1 MIDLKKRLLK
11 DKYNNDFSRKLI
23 EAEQIFNSIFKV
35 CGNKMEYGCGS
46 YLIGSQKYDYSIDMY
61 DKQKILYERS
71 KNVNSVLEIGT
82 YMGHSILIMLL
93 ANPHLHITAIDIDD
107 TYSPKAIQLLQSKFI
122 NAKIDFI
129 HGNSLNILPKI
140 NKKFDFFHIDG
151 AHGNTTITQEFT
163 YCKKLSSSND
173 FKLIFDDVEVC
184 NTLQKN
190 IHSSYNVIEHN
201 TPNCINKNKYMHIKI
216 NSDFKKNHKEN
227 RKFMMYM
234 AISFLK
240 EFPSRL
246 FRFLARK
253 IEKNK

>member
-1 MIDLKKRLLK
+1 MIDLKKKLLEK
-11 DKYNNDFSRKLI
+11 KYNNDFSRKLI
-23 EAEQIFNSIFKV
+23 EAEEIFNSIFEV

-46 YLIGSQKYDYSIDMY
+46 YLIGSQKYEYAINMY
-61 DKQKILYERS
+61 DKQKLIYERS
-71 KNVNSVLEIGT
+71 KNMNSVLEIGT

-93 ANPHLHITAIDIDD
+93 ANPHLNITAIDIDD
-107 TYSPKAIQLLQSKFI
+107 TYASKAIQLLQSKFI

-129 HGNSLNILPKI
+129 HGNSLDILPKI

-151 AHGNTTITQEFT
+151 AHGNTIITKEFT
-163 YCKKLSSSND
+163 YCKKLSSSLD

-190 IHSSYNVIEHN
+190 IHYSYKIIEYD
-201 TPNCINKNKYMHIKI
+201 TPNCIAKNKYIHIKI
-216 NSDFKKNHKEN
+216 NSDFKKNYKEN
-227 RKFMMYM
+227 IKFMICV

-246 FRFLARK
+246 LRFLARK